1 MTAAEEVGYHDGFF
15 PQQAPEDGGT
25 QDHTHSNEYLL
36 STSPNAQTED
46 GQERSPENATFD
58 GHNPLPTV
66 HEDDKETEGS
76 RSSPEPLDTPIID
89 ESVVEGLPINSG
101 ADMSPQEHLNASR
114 EAALRAN
121 EEQDRQIQ
129 RYRSQYQRQKRRKSS
144 SSMKVGEVVFFDYG
158 VTVFFGLTEREE
170 RDVLEDCESAGV
182 WSRSLKE
189 EDWEVE
195 ECHYVS
201 GNWLNDISHR
211 KAKTSILLQIYD
223 PDADYPRIYNDMFS
237 EFPEISTRCDCL
249 TLLPFGLKP
258 SNRIRIC

>member
-46 GQERSPENATFD
+46 DQERSPENATFD

-66 HEDDKETEGS
+66 HEDDKETDGS
-76 RSSPEPLDTPIID
+76 RSSPEPLDTPVID
-89 ESVVEGLPINSG
+89 ESVVKGLPINSG

-114 EAALRAN
+114 EAALRAS
-121 EEQDRQIQ
+121 EDQDRQVQ

-170 RDVLEDCESAGV
+170 RDVLEDCESANV

-201 GNWLNDISHR
+201 DVRLSSGPRSTEASLPQ
-211 KAKTSILLQIYD
+211 QIYD

-237 EFPEISTRCDCL
+237 EFHGISIRCNCL
-249 TLLPFGLKP
+249 TLLPSRLQP

>member
-15 PQQAPEDGGT
+15 PQQVPEDGGT

-66 HEDDKETEGS
+66 HEDDKETDGN
-76 RSSPEPLDTPIID
+76 RSSPEPMDTPVID
-89 ESVVEGLPINSG
+89 ESVIEGLPINSG

-121 EEQDRQIQ
+121 EDQDRQVQ

-201 GNWLNDISHR
+201 GTGLSFNYHRIEILNPQ
-211 KAKTSILLQIYD
+211 QIYD

-237 EFPEISTRCDCL
+237 ECTRSRSGV
-249 TLLPFGLKP
+249 T
-258 SNRIRIC
+258 I